1 MIQKGEI
8 APPLAAMDHEGRART
23 VADLT
28 GARGLILLFYRGYW

>member
-1 MIQKGEI
+1 MVQKGEI
-8 APPLAAMDHEGRART
+8 APALTVTDHEDRART